1 MSKNNS
7 LPPPPPP
14 QLRALNPLAPQVES
28 LKTEIEAL
36 KNRLGSMSATLL
48 TEMLRKTNAALTL
61 FRIWKIL
68 HTKKSNEIRLSAIF
82 QLLQKDDIQELIAGQ
97 HEPSKSV
104 ALHLTE
110 LVNSLEA
117 FETEHG
123 STLVKNKAWEN
134 VLERLA
140 ALKRLLHEG
149 N

>member
-14 QLRALNPLAPQVES
+14 QLRALNPLAPQVEL
-28 LKTEIEAL
+28 LKTEIGAL

-48 TEMLRKTNAALTL
+48 TEMLRKTKAVIVL
-61 FRIWKIL
+61 FRIGKIIQQ
-68 HTKKSNEIRLSAIF
+68 KKSNEARLSAIF
-82 QLLQKDDIQELIAGQ
+82 QLLDKDDIKDILAGH

-110 LVNSLEA
+110 LVSAIEA
-117 FETEHG
+117 FETQHGESIKEH
-123 STLVKNKAWEN
+123 KAWEL

-140 ALKRLLHEG
+140 SLKRLLHEG